1 LALLYFGCALIMT
14 IFGKNINFFNSPL
27 HGLDFSNIGR
37 VDVPLG
43 ESVKGIITSFIIGWQ
58 GPV

>member
-1 LALLYFGCALIMT
+1 MT
-14 IFGKNINFFNSPL
+14 IFGNNIFFFNSPL